1 MKSEDQL
8 PPATRVGITGHRTIP
23 AAAFPHVRAGLIAAL
38 TVAGRPAGAHR
49 RPLEALSSLAIGA
62 DQMFAEIALAH
73 GARLTAVLPSA
84 DYERTFATDERVLFR
99 KLLDRTHRQVVL
111 DYAEACDEAYYEAG
125 TYIADH
131 SDLVLAVWDG
141 HPARGR
147 GGTGEIVGYARRRGT
162 PVSVIWRAGVERDPP

>member
-1 MKSEDQL
+1 MKSEGQL
-8 PPATRVGITGHRTIP
+8 PPATRVGITGHRAIPP
-23 AAAFPHVRAGLIAAL
+23 AACPHIRAGLIAAL
-38 TVAGRPAGAHR
+38 TAAGRPAGTGH

-62 DQMFAEIALAH
+62 DQMFAEIALDH

-84 DYERTFATDERVLFR
+84 DYERTFAADELVLFR

-111 DYAEACDEAYYEAG
+111 GYAEVCDEAYYEAG

-141 HPARGR
+141 RPARGH
-147 GGTGEIVGYARRRGT
+147 GGTGEIVGYARSRGT
-162 PVSVIWRAGVERDPP
+162 PVSVIWRAGIERDPP